1 MVQVKLHC
9 VEELK
14 VRQSTSLISL
24 DLPLKREETRLILR
38 MKNYIPCTVLVLSFA
53 LVELASAE
61 MKQQI
66 SSQQM
71 FQTAVI
77 RTHFLYLVS
86 LLPGE
91 K

>member
-1 MVQVKLHC
+1 MARLKLHC

-14 VRQSTSLISL
+14 VRQSTALISL
-24 DLPLKREETRLILR
+24 DFPSKREETRLILR
-38 MKNYIPCTVLVLSFA
+38 MKNYIPCTVLLLSFV
-53 LVELASAE
+53 LVELESAE

-66 SSQQM
+66 SSHKI

-77 RTHFLYLVS
+77 RTHLLYMVS
-86 LLPGE
+86 LSPGE